1 MRFLKHILFA
11 IFITISVPA
20 SFVYAQAG
28 GGPVFTDAN
37 VTFGP
42 STNGNY
48 AANVF
53 GSFTLPNNVPIADIA
68 LFIVILDQAVN
79 PVSSYAGNFNTLLFG
94 DGNNIEQVG
103 QDYIFNI
110 DLFDVDGS
118 TPFTPSEDYQFIFKI
133 ASQSDPALFQPV
145 YNSTNATVPADAQ
158 INNNGYTATTTSDG
172 QPDLNPATITFN
184 STIHNPLGADL
195 DLLDFLRRLFAT
207 MVKISLPFLVIFM
220 IYSGFLFVQAQGNVD
235 ELAKAK
241 KNFLYVII
249 GACLVF
255 GAWLIATVLKG
266 TVDQI
271 EAPISLVEKIISI
284 IV

>member
-1 MRFLKHILFA
+1 M
-11 IFITISVPA
+11 
-20 SFVYAQAG
+20 
-28 GGPVFTDAN
+28 
-37 VTFGP
+37 TFGP
-42 STNGNY
+42 STNGSY
-48 AANVF
+48 AASVF
-53 GSFTLPNNVPIADIA
+53 GSFTLPNNIPISDAV

-79 PVSSYAGNFNTLLFG
+79 PASSYPGNFNTSLFG
-94 DGNNIEQVG
+94 DGNSIEQVG
-103 QDYIFNI
+103 QEYIFNI

-118 TPFTPSEDYQFIFKI
+118 TPFTPGEDYQFIFKI
-133 ASQSDPALFQPV
+133 ASQSDPILFQPV
-145 YNSTNATVPADAQ
+145 YNSVNATVPADAQ
-158 INNNGYTATTTSDG
+158 INTNGSTATTTSDG
-172 QPDLNPATITFN
+172 QPDLNPGTITFD

-235 ELAKAK
+235 ELEKAK

-271 EAPISLVEKIISI
+271 EAPLSLGEMIIKL